1 MTTSYHAEEEPHA
14 HNVWQTGRTM
24 KLDARIMLFVTL
36 VAVLVTCLVV
46 GDLVGGKLTS
56 LHLFGREWVFAVGML
71 SFPITFVLT
80 DIISEFYGRTAVRR
94 VTLIAFFMVALTFL
108 IAQAAGAMPW
118 ASFTQ
123 GKDWDGVNE
132 LQFNTV
138 FTQASRIQL
147 SSMTAFLLASL
158 VDISVFFLLKKLT
171 GNRMLWLR
179 ATGSTAISQLFDTV
193 IIQALAFGNK
203 LTPSEYFNVVT
214 TSYLIKLV
222 VAIGITP
229 VIYGLHELIEKK
241 FHIEPAPLEGLLP
254 QAIATDAS
262 ARRSDNP

>member
-1 MTTSYHAEEEPHA
+1 
-14 HNVWQTGRTM
+14 M

-36 VAVLVTCLVV
+36 VAVLITCLVV

-56 LHLFGREWVFAVGML
+56 VHAFGREWVFAVGML

-94 VTLIAFFMVALTFL
+94 VTVIAFAMVGLTFV

-123 GKDWDGVNE
+123 SPDWTGVNDA
-132 LQFNTV
+132 QFSSV

-179 ATGSTAISQLFDTV
+179 ATGSTAISQLFDTA
-193 IIQALAFGNK
+193 IIQALAFGGK
-203 LTPSEYFNVVT
+203 LTPSEYLNVVT

-229 VIYGLHELIEKK
+229 LIYALHELIEKK
-241 FHIEPAPLEGLLP
+241 LHIEPAPLEET
-254 QAIATDAS
+254 IARAQVVTDATAAPEDS
-262 ARRSDNP
+262 R

>member
-1 MTTSYHAEEEPHA
+1 
-14 HNVWQTGRTM
+14 M
-24 KLDARIMLFVTL
+24 KLDARVMLFVTL

-46 GDLVGGKLTS
+46 GDLVGGKLTAV
-56 LHLFGREWVFAVGML
+56 HLFGREWVFAVGML

-94 VTLIAFFMVALTFL
+94 VTLIAFVMVGLTFG
-108 IAQAAGAMPW
+108 IVQAAGAMPW

-123 GKDWDGVNE
+123 SADWDGVGKTH
-132 LQFNTV
+132 FGIV

-147 SSMTAFLLASL
+147 SSMVAFLLASL
-158 VDISVFFLLKKLT
+158 VDISVFFLLKRLT

-179 ATGSTAISQLFDTV
+179 ATGSTAISQLFDTF
-193 IIQALAFGNK
+193 IIQALAFGGK
-203 LTPSEYFNVVT
+203 LTPSEYLNVVT

-229 VIYGLHELIEKK
+229 LIYGLHELIERRL
-241 FHIEPAPLEGLLP
+241 HIEPAPLEP
-254 QAIATDAS
+254 KA
-262 ARRSDNP
+262 

>member
-1 MTTSYHAEEEPHA
+1 MTF
-14 HNVWQTGRTM
+14 
-24 KLDARIMLFVTL
+24 DARTKLFVTL
-36 VAVLVTCLVV
+36 VAVFITCLVV

-56 LHLFGREWVFAVGML
+56 VHLFGREWVFAVGML

-80 DIISEFYGRTAVRR
+80 DILSEFYGRAAVRWVTVVAFCMVG
-94 VTLIAFFMVALTFL
+94 VTLVIAF
-108 IAQAAGAMPW
+108 AAGAMPW

-123 GKDWDGVNE
+123 SPGWDGITQA
-132 LQFNTV
+132 QFEPV

-158 VDISVFFLLKKLT
+158 IDISVFFLLKRLT

-179 ATGSTAISQLFDTV
+179 ATGSTAISQLFDTF
-193 IIQALAFGNK
+193 IIQGLAFGEK
-203 LTPSEYFNVVT
+203 LTPSEYLNVVT

-229 VIYGLHELIEKK
+229 IIYALHELIERKLD
-241 FHIEPAPLEGLLP
+241 IAPAPLEP
-254 QAIATDAS
+254 K
-262 ARRSDNP
+262 R

>member
-1 MTTSYHAEEEPHA
+1 
-14 HNVWQTGRTM
+14 M
-24 KLDARIMLFVTL
+24 KLDARTWLFVTL

-46 GDLVGGKLTS
+46 GDLVGGKLTG

-71 SFPITFVLT
+71 SFPVTFVLT

-94 VTLIAFFMVALTFL
+94 VTLIAFSMVALTFA
-108 IAQAAGAMPW
+108 IAYAAGAMPW

-123 GKDWDGVNE
+123 SEGWDGVGE
-132 LQFNTV
+132 LHFSTV
-138 FTQASRIQL
+138 FTQAGRIQL

-158 VDISVFFLLKKLT
+158 VDISVFFLLKRLT

-193 IIQALAFGNK
+193 LIQALAFGDK
-203 LTPSEYFNVVT
+203 LTPGEYINVVT

-222 VAIGITP
+222 VAIGVTP
-229 VIYGLHELIEKK
+229 IIYGLHELIERRL
-241 FHIEPAPLEGLLP
+241 HIQPAPLDSELA
-254 QAIATDAS
+254 QAKAHQRDA
-262 ARRSDNP
+262 